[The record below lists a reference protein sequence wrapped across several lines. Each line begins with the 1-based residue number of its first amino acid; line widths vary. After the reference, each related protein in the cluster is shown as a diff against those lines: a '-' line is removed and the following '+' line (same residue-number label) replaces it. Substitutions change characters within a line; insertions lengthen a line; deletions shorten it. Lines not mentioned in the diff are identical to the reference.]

1 MQIALAR
8 FETLR
13 ALAVNVTVLDPD
25 GTIVETNA
33 TWRDPSP
40 ANGATLP
47 DGGRGLN
54 YLSLCPPERARQLEA
69 LIEGHCDLFTCVYAC
84 RSARDTRWMLLVAV
98 PLDDTRPR
106 GVTLLHVNLSGL
118 LPFDIAREGLRA
130 LHAPEAV
137 PAPTLDAIVHTIEDT
152 IARSM
157 GQGRSAAG
165 PGAVAGP
172 VAAAGAGTAADAT
185 AERCAEAG
193 SEPVSIVDQ
202 FPKRQRQVFRL
213 LGEGRSN
220 GEIAAALGISA
231 NTAKLHVAA
240 VLRRLGLDNRM
251 QAVALAARVTGEPS

>member
-1 MQIALAR
+1 MQTALAR

-33 TWRDPSP
+33 TWRDSSP
-40 ANGATLP
+40 ANGAMLP

-69 LIEGHCDLFTCVYAC
+69 LIEGHCDVFTCVYAC
-84 RSARDTRWMLLVAV
+84 HSSRETRWMLLVAV

-118 LPFDIAREGLRA
+118 LPFDIGRDGLRA
-130 LHAPEAV
+130 LHSPEAV
-137 PAPTLDAIVHTIEDT
+137 PAPTLDAIVHIIQNT

-157 GQGRSAAG
+157 GHGRPTAG
-165 PGAVAGP
+165 PIAPVGP
-172 VAAAGAGTAADAT
+172 VAAIGAGPTTGAT
-185 AERCAEAG
+185 AERRAEG
-193 SEPVSIVDQ
+193 GPEPMSIVDQ
-202 FPKRQRQVFRL
+202 LPKRQRQVFGL

-251 QAVALAARVTGEPS
+251 QAVALAARVIGEPN

>member
-1 MQIALAR
+1 MQIALTR
-8 FETLR
+8 LETLR

-33 TWRDPSP
+33 TWRDSSP

-54 YLSLCPPERARQLEA
+54 YLSLCPPERAHQLEA

-84 RSARDTRWMLLVAV
+84 RSSRETRWMLLVAA

-106 GVTLLHVNLSGL
+106 GVTLVHVNLSGL
-118 LPFDIAREGLRA
+118 LPFDVGREGLRA
-130 LHAPEAV
+130 LHSPEAV
-137 PAPTLDAIVHTIEDT
+137 PAPTLDAIVHTIEDA
-152 IARSM
+152 IARSV
-157 GQGRSAAG
+157 GHGRPVAG
-165 PGAVAGP
+165 PGGFAGP
-172 VAAAGAGTAADAT
+172 VAAVAAGTAAAAT
-185 AERCAEAG
+185 AKRGAEAG
-193 SEPVSIVDQ
+193 VEPVSIIGQ
-202 FPKRQRQVFRL
+202 FPKRQRQVFGL

-251 QAVALAARVTGEPS
+251 QAVALAARITGEPG